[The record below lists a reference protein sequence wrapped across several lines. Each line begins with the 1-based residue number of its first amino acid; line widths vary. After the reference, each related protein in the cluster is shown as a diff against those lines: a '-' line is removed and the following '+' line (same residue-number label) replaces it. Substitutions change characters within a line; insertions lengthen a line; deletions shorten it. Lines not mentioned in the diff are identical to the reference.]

1 MNSPVAPELQE
12 SMALISIYW
21 KSILHITTVSMSFF
35 FIGLSDIFLFSCQA
49 VRYVVLA
56 WRLFQI

>member
-21 KSILHITTVSMSFF
+21 KSILHITTVSVSF

>member
-12 SMALISIYW
+12 SMALISICW
-21 KSILHITTVSMSFF
+21 KSILHIATASISF